1 MNPTIRAQI
10 ALVDRM
16 SPVLN
21 TVQKNT
27 ERMADSARRAGSAFR
42 FDSGPLTRSKGQIQ
56 DIQTALAGVVKKQHE
71 WTGAVGE
78 SNGKFGAII
87 GKLKQMAGVYL
98 SMKGLKILVST
109 TDDMTSIQA
118 RLAGV
123 VDEQH
128 NVDQLNQMIYESAQ
142 RSRSS
147 YMDTANAVAK
157 LGANAQDAF
166 ADNNE
171 LVAFAEIVNKSFT
184 VAGTGAEE
192 AKNAMLQ
199 LTQAM
204 GSGVLRGDELNS
216 IFEQAPILVQK
227 IADYMGQPVGQI
239 RKMASEGQITAD
251 IVKSAMFAAADDI
264 DERFGNMPKTFAQIG
279 TELKNNLVMALAPAM
294 TRLREFASSDT
305 FNRFVSGATN
315 AIRIF
320 AFAVTE
326 AVTFAINLIDKMAM
340 AWDVLKYP
348 IMAVVGYMALY
359 KLALIGTA
367 VAGGAVSVASSIAA
381 AAQNLFAGSTGVATA
396 AQSAFNAAL
405 YACPI
410 SWIIVLIIAV
420 IGLLAFLISK
430 LVDVEGTSVTVV
442 EAIVGMI
449 SAAIAFIVNAFI
461 GFANTVIAN
470 VEALANIFLRF
481 AEFLGNVFK
490 HPLTAALRLFES
502 FASGVLRILSSC
514 ASAIDAV
521 FGSNLAGVLSGWQSK
536 ISSKVDGIVAKA
548 GGYKKEKEV
557 HFKRLS
563 YTDSIGKAFENG
575 VKMARKVKGGA
586 KDLAAGGDLQKLM
599 KDIKN
604 PAKMPAAAAAPK
616 GGKGGRK
623 HAKGIKRAAEG
634 TEKNTRPLKDGIKV
648 KNDDITHLK
657 ELMELRTIQNFSFEK
672 LNVNVSNKFGDI
684 HETADLDGW
693 MDNLTTT
700 LEGAVSATMG
710 GVMAYES

>member
-27 ERMADSARRAGSAFR
+27 EKMADSARRAGSAFR
-42 FDSGPLTRSKGQIQ
+42 FDNGPLTRSKGQIQ
-56 DIQTALAGVVKKQHE
+56 DIQTALAAVVHKQRE
-71 WTGAVGE
+71 WSGSVEE
-78 SNGKFGAII
+78 SHSRLGAILN
-87 GKLKQMAGVYL
+87 KLKAIAGIYL
-98 SMKGLKILVST
+98 GMRGVKLFVST
-109 TDDMTSIQA
+109 ADDMTSIQA
-118 RLAGV
+118 RLAGI

-128 NVDQLNQMIYESAQ
+128 NVDQLNQMIFASAQ

-157 LGANAQDAF
+157 LGSNAKDAF
-166 ADNNE
+166 NSNTE
-171 LVAFAEIVNKSFT
+171 LVAFAEIVNKAFT
-184 VAGTGAEE
+184 IAGTGSEE

-216 IFEQAPILVQK
+216 IFEQAPILIQK
-227 IADYMGQPVGQI
+227 IADYMDQPVGNI

-251 IVKSAMFAAADDI
+251 IVKAAMFDAAEDI
-264 DERFGNMPKTFAQIG
+264 DERFGDMPKTFAQIG

-348 IMAVVGYMALY
+348 IMAVVGYIALY
-359 KLALIGTA
+359 KLAVMGAA
-367 VAGGAVSVASSIAA
+367 VAEGAIAVASGIAA
-381 AAQNLFAGSTGVATA
+381 VAHALYAGATGTATA

-410 SWIIVLIIAV
+410 VWIPALIILV
-420 IGLLAFLISK
+420 IGLLAFFISS
-430 LVDVEGTSVTVV
+430 LVEVEGTSVTVV
-442 EAIVGMI
+442 ETIVGMV
-449 SAAIAFIVNAFI
+449 SAAIAFVANLFI
-461 GFANTVIAN
+461 GFVNNIITL
-470 VEALANIFLRF
+470 VEALANVFLRF
-481 AEFLGNVFK
+481 AEFLQNVFK
-490 HPLTAALRLFES
+490 HPLLAALRLFES
-502 FASGVLRILSSC
+502 FASGVFRILSSC

-536 ISSKVDGIVAKA
+536 VSAQVEAKISKA
-548 GGYKKEKEV
+548 GDYKKEKEV
-557 HFKRLS
+557 HFKRLE
-563 YTDSIGKAFENG
+563 YTNSLSKAFESG
-575 VKMARKVKGGA
+575 VKTARKVKGGA
-586 KDLAAGGDLQKLM
+586 KDLASGGALKDLM

-616 GGKGGRK
+616 GGKGGGK
-623 HAKGIKRAAEG
+623 HAKGIKRVAEG

>member
-27 ERMADSARRAGSAFR
+27 EKMADSARRAGSAFR
-42 FDSGPLTRSKGQIQ
+42 FDSGPLTRSQGQIQ
-56 DIQTALAGVVKKQHE
+56 GIRASLAGIVDRQRE
-71 WTGAVGE
+71 WSGSIEQSSGHLD
-78 SNGKFGAII
+78 AITN
-87 GKLKQMAGVYL
+87 KLKAIAGIYL
-98 SMKGLKILVST
+98 GMRGVKLFVST
-109 TDDMTSIQA
+109 ADDMTSTQA
-118 RLAGV
+118 RLAGI

-147 YMDTANAVAK
+147 YMDTASAVAK
-157 LGANAQDAF
+157 LGSNAKDAF
-166 ADNNE
+166 NNNTE
-171 LVAFAEIVNKSFT
+171 LVAFAEIVNKAFT
-184 VAGTGAEE
+184 VAGTGADE
-192 AKNAMLQ
+192 AKNAMIQ

-216 IFEQAPILVQK
+216 IFEQAPILIQK
-227 IADYMGQPVGQI
+227 IAEYMGQPVGQI
-239 RKMASEGQITAD
+239 RKMASEGQITAE
-251 IVKSAMFAAADDI
+251 IVKAAMFEKANDI
-264 DERFGNMPKTFAQIG
+264 EERFNKMPKTFAQIG
-279 TELKNNLVMALAPAM
+279 TELKNNFVMALAPAM

-305 FNRFVSGATN
+305 FNRFVTGATN

-326 AVTFAINLIDKMAM
+326 TVTFAINLIDKMAM

-348 IMAVVGYMALY
+348 IMALVGYMALY
-359 KLALIGTA
+359 KLAVMGAA
-367 VAGGAVSVASSIAA
+367 VAEGAIAVASGIAA
-381 AAQNLFAGSTGVATA
+381 VAQSIYAGATGAATA
-396 AQSAFNAAL
+396 SQSAFNAAL

-410 SWIIVLIIAV
+410 VWIPAIIILV
-420 IGLLAFLISK
+420 IGLLALLISK

-536 ISSKVDGIVAKA
+536 ISSKVAGMVAKA
-548 GGYKKEKEV
+548 GDYKKEKEV

-563 YTDSIGKAFENG
+563 YTDSIGKAFQSG
-575 VKMARKVKGGA
+575 VKMARKVKGDA

-599 KDIKN
+599 KNIKN
-604 PAKMPAAAAAPK
+604 PVKMPGAAAAPK
-616 GGKGGRK
+616 GGKGGGK

-634 TEKNTRPLKDGIKV
+634 TEKNTRNLKDGIKV

-672 LNVNVSNKFGDI
+672 LNVSVNNKFGDI

-700 LEGAVSATMG
+700 LEGAVSSTMG